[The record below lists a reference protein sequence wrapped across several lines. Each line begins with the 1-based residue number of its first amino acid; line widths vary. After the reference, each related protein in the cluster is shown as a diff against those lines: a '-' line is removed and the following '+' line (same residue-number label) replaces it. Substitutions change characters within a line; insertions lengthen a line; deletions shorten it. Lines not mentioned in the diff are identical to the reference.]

1 MSLRQVNKKNEHMTD
16 TIADMIIRIK
26 NAYMARNPQV
36 RIPYSKMNKAIADI
50 LAAHNYVGVVSVEEK
65 APQND
70 LLVSLKY
77 IGKIPAMTEVRRL
90 SKPGRRLY
98 SGVKQV
104 PRALGGYGITIIST
118 SRGVMTDKQARDQK
132 VGGELLCQIW

>member
-1 MSLRQVNKKNEHMTD
+1 MTD

-26 NAYMARNPQV
+26 NAYMARNGQV

-50 LAAHNYVGVVSVEEK
+50 LVTHNYVDGLSVEEK
-65 APQND
+65 VPQNE
-70 LLVSLKY
+70 LILNLRYV
-77 IGKIPAMTEVRRL
+77 GKVPAITDVRRM

-104 PRALGGYGITIIST
+104 PRALGGYGITILST
-118 SRGVMTDKQARDQK
+118 SRGVMTDKDARQQK
-132 VGGELLCQIW
+132 VGGEILCQVW

>member
-1 MSLRQVNKKNEHMTD
+1 MTD

-26 NAYMARNPQV
+26 NAYMAHNVSV

-50 LAAHNYVGVVSVEEK
+50 LVAHQYVESMAVEEK

-70 LLVSLKY
+70 LILSLRY
-77 IGKIPAMTEVRRL
+77 VGKIPAITEVRRL

-98 SGVKQV
+98 AGVKQV

-118 SRGVMTDKQARDQK
+118 SRGVMTDIDARKQK
-132 VGGELLCQIW
+132 VGGEILCQIW